1 MSFPNPVLKKLGFA
15 DDARVVILH
24 MDDVGMCHASVEAYR
39 QLLDFGLMSSAAVM
53 VPCPWFMAAT
63 EICRQYPH
71 ADMGV
76 HLTINSEWHNF
87 RWSPISTAD
96 TASGMIDAEG
106 YFYDNTKAVRENGN
120 VHAVA
125 TELHAQIQRALAAG
139 VDATHVDAHMGAL
152 LHSRFLGI
160 YVQAAQ
166 QHHVPAMMFRFSA
179 EQMLQEGMDEAGVN
193 VGLAAIEHLEN
204 QGVPLLDAIVGM
216 PLDKAFGDDRMDLTK
231 QLLSDLKPG
240 ITHFLFHAAIDTPEL
255 RALAPDWQARVGDL
269 RVFSSPELRDFI
281 QQQGIHIIGYR
292 QLRDVLRGE

>member
-1 MSFPNPVLKKLGFA
+1 MPSPNPVLKKLGFA
-15 DDARVVILH
+15 DDARIVILH

-53 VPCPWFMAAT
+53 VPCPWFMAAADV
-63 EICRQYPH
+63 CRPYPH

-76 HLTINSEWHNF
+76 HLTLNSEWGNF
-87 RWSPISTAD
+87 RWAPLSTTDA
-96 TASGMIDAEG
+96 ASGMIDAQG
-106 YFYDNTKAVRENGN
+106 YFYDNTQAVRDHADVN
-120 VHAVA
+120 AVA
-125 TELHAQIQRALAAG
+125 AELHAQIQRAFAAG
-139 VDATHVDAHMGAL
+139 IDVTHVDSHMGAL

-166 QHHVPAMMFRFSA
+166 QHRLPAMMFRFSA
-179 EQMLQEGMDEAGVN
+179 EQMLQEGMDEAGVK
-193 VGLAAIEHLEN
+193 VGLAAVEQLEN

-269 RVFSSPELRDFI
+269 RVFSSPQIRAFI

-292 QLRDVLRGE
+292 QLRAVLRGE